1 MATSRGAPAAARST
15 APKASAEAPAGMEA
29 EARLLDQLTAIP
41 QITKATLRPAR
52 AGGGV
57 QIAVSVAARC

>member
-1 MATSRGAPAAARST
+1 
-15 APKASAEAPAGMEA
+15 MEA